1 MQIITV
7 PKELKMQPSM
17 VGGILSQIE
26 FLDEDDKEVLF
37 DFTSTK
43 WISAELSVFLG
54 ALQIFLF
61 KNGYKV
67 LYSPIRESVK
77 TVLAKNGFLSL
88 HGLGGRV
95 PDINNTT
102 ISYKIFMSENYEEI
116 DNYLTNDVFAKIT
129 QHVLEESLEIVRDS
143 IFEIVHNIKEHSGSN
158 ELLMCGQWYPQKN
171 QLSLAIADV
180 GKSIPTNIN
189 DYFKIQGQPI
199 QANWWTINWATLKGN
214 STKDIP
220 DGGLGL
226 YELKSSFMEHGELKI
241 LSKDALLSYNK
252 DQGKY
257 AELKGQFPGTLLQ
270 LEFEIK

>member
-7 PKELKMQPSM
+7 PKELKMQPTLIE
-17 VGGILSQIE
+17 VILSQIE
-26 FLDEDDKEVLF
+26 ALDRDDDEVFF
-37 DFTSTK
+37 DFSSTK

-54 ALQIFLF
+54 ALAIFLF
-61 KNGYKV
+61 KNGYEIS
-67 LYSPIRESVK
+67 YSPIRDSVN

-88 HGLGGRV
+88 HGLGDKV
-95 PDINNTT
+95 HDINNTT
-102 ISYKIFMSENYEEI
+102 IGYKIFMSENYEEI
-116 DNYLTNDVFAKIT
+116 DNYLTNDVFAKIN
-129 QHVLEESLEIVRDS
+129 QHVEEESLEIVRDS

-158 ELLMCGQWYPQKN
+158 ELLMCGQWYPQKD

-189 DYFKIQGQPI
+189 DYFKAQGQPS

-214 STKDIP
+214 STKNIP

-226 YELKSSFMEHGELKI
+226 YELRSSFMKHGELKI
-241 LSKDALLSYNK
+241 LSKDALLAYNNK
-252 DQGKY
+252 QGRY